1 MKWKQEENN
10 KKAINK
16 GIKKQLIRGL
26 GASPA
31 VSNGRLKVA
40 LKADE
45 INKVSALN
53 YNVGGRT
60 SQASIIA
67 REYGVLCII
76 SEKATKR
83 SKSCIRVIVDGS
95 EGAIFVFNSS
105 S

>member
-16 GIKKQLIRGL
+16 GIKKQLIRVL

-60 SQASIIA
+60 S
-67 REYGVLCII
+67 
-76 SEKATKR
+76 
-83 SKSCIRVIVDGS
+83 
-95 EGAIFVFNSS
+95 
-105 S
+105 